1 MVSRSLPFIH
11 RPSLVSPHDS
21 SSTGSFPRLF
31 RSQISPHESSSTV
44 SLPRLFRSHISTSIM
59 TKNAPMQR
67 KFNFGEDE
75 NHSFGAYRLTGRRR
89 TTQTSGKEARMLSW
103 PCSTCLSSQN
113 NHMENLHI
121 SPGVSPP
128 PARDKRQ
135 QQPGD
140 SFSQSEY
147 SLSWCF
153 QTTTQAADD
162 LNRFRPSIN
171 RAHLS
176 QIGSSPLDSR

>member
-1 MVSRSLPFIH
+1 MVSRSLPFWQLIWSAEAYPSYIERAWYLHMIH
-11 RPSLVSPHDS
+11 HLQSVSPDCFWS
-21 SSTGSFPRLF
+21 I
-31 RSQISPHESSSTV
+31 ISPHESSATV
-44 SLPRLFRSHISTSIM
+44 TLPRLFRSHISTMIM

-75 NHSFGAYRLTGRRR
+75 NHSFGIYRLTGRRR

-162 LNRFRPSIN
+162 LNRF
-171 RAHLS
+171 
-176 QIGSSPLDSR
+176 SSV